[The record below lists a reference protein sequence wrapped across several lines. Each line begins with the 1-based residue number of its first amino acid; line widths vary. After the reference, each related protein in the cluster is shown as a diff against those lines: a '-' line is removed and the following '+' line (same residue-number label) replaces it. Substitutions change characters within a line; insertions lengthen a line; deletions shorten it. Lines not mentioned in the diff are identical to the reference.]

1 MNYSLEGQLAY
12 YELKK
17 KSHNIQS
24 IVSRHIHD

>member
-1 MNYSLEGQLAY
+1 MNYSLVGQLAY
-12 YELKK
+12 YVLK